1 MTKAGFASI
10 IGRPNVGK
18 STLMNRVLGQKISIT
33 SNKPQTTRHAITGI
47 YTDKETQIIFL
58 DTPGI
63 HTNMQSALNKQ
74 LNRTAMSSITSGDVI
89 IFIVEALQF
98 NQDDEKVLS
107 KLKGIE
113 TPVILVV
120 NKIDKIADK
129 SLLFPFL
136 TEMSERFEFAD
147 IVPLSAKQEKSGD
160 LLVEVISKYLTEQPF
175 PYSEDEITTVSS
187 KFLAAEVLREKL
199 TRRLNQ
205 ELPYTIAVEIEE
217 FKIEGKLYR
226 ILAAISVERESQ
238 KGIVIGK
245 GGITLKEVSTQ
256 ARIDLE
262 RIFESKVFLRAFVK
276 VREGWSDDEKALN
289 ALGYKDLNNLS
300 RFIVLKIFSR
310 EDLLLS
316 VD

>member
-18 STLMNRVLGQKISIT
+18 STLMNGILGQKISIT

-47 YTDKETQIIFL
+47 YTDADTQVIFT

-63 HTNMQSALNKQ
+63 HTNMQSALNRQ
-74 LNRTAMSSITSGDVI
+74 LNKTAMSSISSGDVI
-89 IFIVEALQF
+89 IFIVEALRF

-107 KLKGIE
+107 KLKGVE

-120 NKIDKIADK
+120 NKIDKIENKA
-129 SLLFPFL
+129 LLFPFL
-136 TEMSERFEFAD
+136 TEMSEKFDFSD
-147 IVPLSAKQEKSGD
+147 IVPLSAKQEKSAE
-160 LLVEVISKYLTEQPF
+160 LLIDVIKKYLPEQAF

-187 KFLAAEVLREKL
+187 AFLAAEVLREKL

-217 FKIEGKLYR
+217 FKIEGNLYR

-245 GGITLKEVSTQ
+245 GGATLKEVSTQ

-262 RIFESKVFLRAFVK
+262 RLFDAKVFLRAFVK
-276 VREGWSDDEKALN
+276 VREGWSDDERALN
-289 ALGYKDLNNLS
+289 ALGYKDLT
-300 RFIVLKIFSR
+300 
-310 EDLLLS
+310 
-316 VD
+316 

>member
-18 STLMNRVLGQKISIT
+18 STLMNGILGQKISIT

-47 YTDKETQIIFL
+47 YTDQETQIIFL

-74 LNRTAMSSITSGDVI
+74 LNRTAMSSITTGDVL
-89 IFIVEALQF
+89 IFMVEALRF
-98 NQDDEKVLS
+98 NQDDEKVLN
-107 KLKGIE
+107 KLKGVE
-113 TPVILVV
+113 SPVILVV
-120 NKIDKIADK
+120 NKIDKIENKED
-129 SLLFPFL
+129 LFPFL
-136 TEMSERFEFAD
+136 AEMSERFDFAD
-147 IVPLSAKQEKSGD
+147 IVPLSAKQEKSG
-160 LLVEVISKYLTEQPF
+160 LRLVEVIQKYLPEQPF

-187 KFLAAEVLREKL
+187 AFLAAEVLREKL

-217 FKIEGKLYR
+217 FKIEGNLYR

-245 GGITLKEVSTQ
+245 GGATLKDVSTQ

-262 RIFESKVFLRAFVK
+262 RLFDAKVFLRAFVK

-289 ALGYKDLNNLS
+289 ALGYKDLL
-300 RFIVLKIFSR
+300 
-310 EDLLLS
+310 
-316 VD
+316 

>member
-18 STLMNRVLGQKISIT
+18 STLMNGILGQKISIT

-47 YTDKETQIIFL
+47 YTDHDTQIIFL

-74 LNRTAMSSITSGDVI
+74 LNRTAMSSITTGDVV
-89 IFIVEALQF
+89 IFMVEALRF

-107 KLKGIE
+107 KLKGVE

-120 NKIDKIADK
+120 NKIDQIENKED
-129 SLLFPFL
+129 LFPFL
-136 TEMSERFEFAD
+136 AQMSERFDFAD
-147 IVPLSAKQEKSGD
+147 IVPLSAKQEKSGHR
-160 LLVEVISKYLTEQPF
+160 LVEVIKKYLPEQAF

-187 KFLAAEVLREKL
+187 AFLAAEVLREKL

-217 FKIEGKLYR
+217 FKIEGNLYR

-245 GGITLKEVSTQ
+245 GGATLKDVSTQ

-262 RIFESKVFLRAFVK
+262 KLFDAKVFLRAFVK

-289 ALGYKDLNNLS
+289 ALGYKDLL
-300 RFIVLKIFSR
+300 
-310 EDLLLS
+310 
-316 VD
+316 

>member
-18 STLMNRVLGQKISIT
+18 STLMNGILGQKISIT

-47 YTDKETQIIFL
+47 YTDADTQIIFT

-63 HTNMQSALNKQ
+63 HTNMQSALNRQ
-74 LNRTAMSSITSGDVI
+74 LNKTAMSSISSGDVI
-89 IFIVEALQF
+89 IFIVEALRF

-107 KLKGIE
+107 KLKGVE

-120 NKIDKIADK
+120 NKIDKIENKA
-129 SLLFPFL
+129 LLFPFL
-136 TEMSERFEFAD
+136 TEMSEKFDFSD
-147 IVPLSAKQEKSGD
+147 IVPLSAKQEKSAE
-160 LLVEVISKYLTEQPF
+160 LLIDVIKKYLPEQAF

-187 KFLAAEVLREKL
+187 AFLAAEVLREKL

-217 FKIEGKLYR
+217 FKIEGNLYR

-245 GGITLKEVSTQ
+245 GGATLKEASTQ

-262 RIFESKVFLRAFVK
+262 RLFDAKVFLRAFVK

-289 ALGYKDLNNLS
+289 ALGYKDLT
-300 RFIVLKIFSR
+300 
-310 EDLLLS
+310 
-316 VD
+316 

>member
-18 STLMNRVLGQKISIT
+18 STLMNGILGQKISIT

-47 YTDKETQIIFL
+47 YTDSDTQIIFL

-74 LNRTAMSSITSGDVI
+74 LNRTAMSTITTGDVI
-89 IFIVEALQF
+89 VFIVEALRF
-98 NQDDEKVLS
+98 NKDDEKVLS
-107 KLKGIE
+107 KLKGVE
-113 TPVILVV
+113 TPVILVI
-120 NKIDKIADK
+120 NKIDKIENK
-129 SLLFPFL
+129 ETLFPFIA
-136 TEMSERFEFAD
+136 EMSERFEFSD
-147 IVPLSAKQEKSGD
+147 IVPLSAKQEKSGER
-160 LLVEVISKYLTEQPF
+160 LVEVISKYLPEQAF

-187 KFLAAEVLREKL
+187 SFLAAEVLREKL

-217 FKIEGKLYR
+217 FKIEGNLYR

-245 GGITLKEVSTQ
+245 GGATLKDASMQ

-262 RIFESKVFLRAFVK
+262 KLFGAKVFLRAFVK
-276 VREGWSDDEKALN
+276 VREGWSDDERALN
-289 ALGYKDLNNLS
+289 ALGYKDLQ
-300 RFIVLKIFSR
+300 
-310 EDLLLS
+310 
-316 VD
+316 

>member
-10 IGRPNVGK
+10 VGRPNVGK
-18 STLMNRVLGQKISIT
+18 STLMNGILGQKISIT

-47 YTDKETQIIFL
+47 YTDKDTQIIFL

-74 LNRTAMSSITSGDVI
+74 LNRTAMSTITTGDVI
-89 IFIVEALQF
+89 IFIVEALRF
-98 NQDDEKVLS
+98 NKDDEKVLS

-113 TPVILVV
+113 TPVILVI
-120 NKIDKIADK
+120 NKIDKLQNK
-129 SLLFPFL
+129 EELFPFIN
-136 TEMSERFEFAD
+136 EMSERFPFSD
-147 IVPLSAKQEKSGD
+147 IVPLSAKQSKSANV
-160 LLVEVISKYLTEQPF
+160 LLDVIKKYLPEQPF

-187 KFLAAEVLREKL
+187 AFLAAEVLREKL

-217 FKIEGKLYR
+217 FKIEGNLYR

-245 GGITLKEVSTQ
+245 GGETLKEASTL

-262 RIFESKVFLRAFVK
+262 RLFDAKVFLRAFVK

-289 ALGYKDLNNLS
+289 ALGYKDLL
-300 RFIVLKIFSR
+300 
-310 EDLLLS
+310 
-316 VD
+316 

>member
-10 IGRPNVGK
+10 VGRPNVGK
-18 STLMNRVLGQKISIT
+18 STLMNGILGQKISIT

-47 YTDKETQIIFL
+47 YTDEDTQIIFL

-74 LNRTAMSSITSGDVI
+74 LNRTAMSTITTGDVI
-89 IFIVEALQF
+89 IFIVEALRF
-98 NQDDEKVLS
+98 NKDDEKVLS

-113 TPVILVV
+113 TPVILVI
-120 NKIDKIADK
+120 NKIDKLQNK
-129 SLLFPFL
+129 EELFPFIA
-136 TEMSERFEFAD
+136 EMSERFPFSD
-147 IVPLSAKQEKSGD
+147 IVPLSAKQAKSAD
-160 LLVEVISKYLTEQPF
+160 VLLDVIKKYLPEQPF

-187 KFLAAEVLREKL
+187 AFLAAEVLREKL

-217 FKIEGKLYR
+217 FKIEGNLYR

-245 GGITLKEVSTQ
+245 GGATLKEASTQ

-262 RIFESKVFLRAFVK
+262 RLFDAKVFLRAFVK

-289 ALGYKDLNNLS
+289 ALGYKDL
-300 RFIVLKIFSR
+300 
-310 EDLLLS
+310 
-316 VD
+316 

>member
-10 IGRPNVGK
+10 VGRPNVGK
-18 STLMNRVLGQKISIT
+18 STLMNGILGQKISIT

-47 YTDKETQIIFL
+47 YTDEETQIIFL

-74 LNRTAMSSITSGDVI
+74 LNRTAMSTITTGDVI
-89 IFIVEALQF
+89 IFIVEALRF
-98 NQDDEKVLS
+98 NKDDEKVLS

-113 TPVILVV
+113 TPVILVI
-120 NKIDKIADK
+120 NKIDK
-129 SLLFPFL
+129 LQNREELFPFIA
-136 TEMSERFEFAD
+136 EMSERFPFSD
-147 IVPLSAKQEKSGD
+147 IVPLSAKQKKSAD
-160 LLVEVISKYLTEQPF
+160 VLLDVIKKYLPEQPF

-187 KFLAAEVLREKL
+187 AFLAAEVLREKL

-217 FKIEGKLYR
+217 FKIEGNLYR

-245 GGITLKEVSTQ
+245 GGATLKEVSTQ

-262 RIFESKVFLRAFVK
+262 RLFDAKVFLRAFVK

-289 ALGYKDLNNLS
+289 ALGYKDLL
-300 RFIVLKIFSR
+300 
-310 EDLLLS
+310 
-316 VD
+316 

>member
-10 IGRPNVGK
+10 VGRPNVGK
-18 STLMNRVLGQKISIT
+18 STLMNGILGQKISIT

-47 YTDKETQIIFL
+47 YTDEETQIIFL

-74 LNRTAMSSITSGDVI
+74 LNRTAMSTITTGDVI
-89 IFIVEALQF
+89 IFIVEALRF
-98 NQDDEKVLS
+98 NKDDEKVLS

-113 TPVILVV
+113 TPVILII
-120 NKIDKIADK
+120 NKIDK
-129 SLLFPFL
+129 LQNREELFPFIA
-136 TEMSERFEFAD
+136 EMSERFPFSD
-147 IVPLSAKQEKSGD
+147 IVPLSAKQKKSAD
-160 LLVEVISKYLTEQPF
+160 VLLDVIKKYLPEQPF

-187 KFLAAEVLREKL
+187 AFLAAEVLREKL

-217 FKIEGKLYR
+217 FKIEGNLYR

-245 GGITLKEVSTQ
+245 GGATLKEASTQ

-262 RIFESKVFLRAFVK
+262 RLFDAKVFLRAFVK

-289 ALGYKDLNNLS
+289 ALGYKDLL
-300 RFIVLKIFSR
+300 
-310 EDLLLS
+310 
-316 VD
+316 

>member
-10 IGRPNVGK
+10 VGRPNVGK
-18 STLMNRVLGQKISIT
+18 STLMNGILGQKISIT

-47 YTDKETQIIFL
+47 YTDEETQIIFL

-74 LNRTAMSSITSGDVI
+74 LNRTAMSTITTGDVI
-89 IFIVEALQF
+89 IFIVEALRF
-98 NQDDEKVLS
+98 NKDDEKVLS

-113 TPVILVV
+113 TPVILVI
-120 NKIDKIADK
+120 NKIDK
-129 SLLFPFL
+129 LQNREELFPFIA
-136 TEMSERFEFAD
+136 EMSERFPFSD
-147 IVPLSAKQEKSGD
+147 IVPLSAKQKKSAD
-160 LLVEVISKYLTEQPF
+160 VLLDVIKKYLPEQPF

-187 KFLAAEVLREKL
+187 AFLAAEVLREKL

-217 FKIEGKLYR
+217 FKIEGNLYR

-245 GGITLKEVSTQ
+245 GGATLKEASTQ

-262 RIFESKVFLRAFVK
+262 RLFDAKVFLRAFVK

-289 ALGYKDLNNLS
+289 ALGYKDLL
-300 RFIVLKIFSR
+300 
-310 EDLLLS
+310 
-316 VD
+316 

>member
-1 MTKAGFASI
+1 MTRAGFASI

-18 STLMNRVLGQKISIT
+18 STLMNGVLGQKISIT

-47 YTDKETQIIFL
+47 YTDNDTQVIFL

-74 LNRTAMSSITSGDVI
+74 LNRTAMSSITTGDVI
-89 IFIVEALQF
+89 IFIVEALRF

-107 KLKGIE
+107 KLKGVE
-113 TPVILVV
+113 SPVVLVI
-120 NKIDKIADK
+120 NKIDKIEDK
-129 SLLFPFL
+129 EDLFPFIA
-136 TEMSERFEFAD
+136 EMSERFEFAD
-147 IVPLSAKQEKSGD
+147 IIPLSAKQEKSAD
-160 LLVEVISKYLTEQPF
+160 RLIETIKKYLPEQPF

-187 KFLAAEVLREKL
+187 AFLAAEVLREKL

-217 FKIEGKLYR
+217 FKIEGNLYR

-245 GGITLKEVSTQ
+245 GGATLKEVSTL

-262 RIFESKVFLRAFVK
+262 RLFDAKVFLRAFVK

-289 ALGYKDLNNLS
+289 ALGYKELN
-300 RFIVLKIFSR
+300 
-310 EDLLLS
+310 
-316 VD
+316 

>member
-18 STLMNRVLGQKISIT
+18 STLMNGILGQKISIT

-47 YTDKETQIIFL
+47 YTDQETQIIFL

-74 LNRTAMSSITSGDVI
+74 LNRTAMSSITTGDVLV
-89 IFIVEALQF
+89 FIVEALRF
-98 NQDDEKVLS
+98 NKDDEKVLS

-113 TPVILVV
+113 TPVILVI
-120 NKIDKIADK
+120 NKIDKIENK
-129 SLLFPFL
+129 EELFPFIA
-136 TEMSERFEFAD
+136 EMSEKFDFAD
-147 IVPLSAKQEKSGD
+147 IVPLSAKQEKAGMR
-160 LLVEVISKYLTEQPF
+160 LVEVIQKYLPEQPF

-187 KFLAAEVLREKL
+187 AFLAAEVLREKL

-217 FKIEGKLYR
+217 FKIEGNLYR

-245 GGITLKEVSTQ
+245 GGATLKDASTQ

-262 RIFESKVFLRAFVK
+262 KLFDAKVFLRAFVK

-289 ALGYKDLNNLS
+289 ALGYKDLL
-300 RFIVLKIFSR
+300 
-310 EDLLLS
+310 
-316 VD
+316 

>member
-289 ALGYKDLNNLS
+289 ALGYKDLQ
-300 RFIVLKIFSR
+300 
-310 EDLLLS
+310 
-316 VD
+316 

>member
-18 STLMNRVLGQKISIT
+18 STLMNGILGQKISIT

-47 YTDKETQIIFL
+47 YTDNETQIIFL

-74 LNRTAMSSITSGDVI
+74 LNRTAMSSITTGDVL
-89 IFIVEALQF
+89 IFMVEALRF

-107 KLKGIE
+107 KLKGVE
-113 TPVILVV
+113 APVILVV
-120 NKIDKIADK
+120 NKIDKIENKDD
-129 SLLFPFL
+129 LFPFL
-136 TEMSERFEFAD
+136 AQMSERFDFAD
-147 IVPLSAKQEKSGD
+147 IVPLSAKQEKSGMR
-160 LLVEVISKYLTEQPF
+160 LVEVIQKYLPEQAF

-187 KFLAAEVLREKL
+187 AFLAAEVLREKL

-217 FKIEGKLYR
+217 FKIEGNLYR

-245 GGITLKEVSTQ
+245 GGATLKDASTQ

-262 RIFESKVFLRAFVK
+262 KLFGAKVFLRAFVK

-289 ALGYKDLNNLS
+289 ALGYKDLL
-300 RFIVLKIFSR
+300 
-310 EDLLLS
+310 
-316 VD
+316 

>member
-18 STLMNRVLGQKISIT
+18 STLMNGILGQKISIT

-47 YTDKETQIIFL
+47 YTDQETQIIFL

-74 LNRTAMSSITSGDVI
+74 LNRTAMSSITTGDVL
-89 IFIVEALQF
+89 IFIVEALRF

-107 KLKGIE
+107 KLKGTE
-113 TPVILVV
+113 TPVILVI
-120 NKIDKIADK
+120 NKIDKIENKED
-129 SLLFPFL
+129 LFPFIA
-136 TEMSERFEFAD
+136 EMSERFEFAD
-147 IVPLSAKQEKSGD
+147 IVPLSAKQEKAG
-160 LLVEVISKYLTEQPF
+160 LRLVEVIQKYLPEQAF

-187 KFLAAEVLREKL
+187 AFLAAEVLREKL

-217 FKIEGKLYR
+217 FKIEGNLYR

-245 GGITLKEVSTQ
+245 GGATLKDVSTQ

-262 RIFESKVFLRAFVK
+262 RLFDAKVFLRAFVK

-289 ALGYKDLNNLS
+289 ALGYKDLL
-300 RFIVLKIFSR
+300 
-310 EDLLLS
+310 
-316 VD
+316 

>member
-18 STLMNRVLGQKISIT
+18 STLMNGILGQKISIT

-47 YTDKETQIIFL
+47 YTDQETQIIFL

-74 LNRTAMSSITSGDVI
+74 LNRTAMSSITTGDVLV
-89 IFIVEALQF
+89 FIVEALRF
-98 NQDDEKVLS
+98 NKDDEKVLS
-107 KLKGIE
+107 KLKGVE
-113 TPVILVV
+113 TPVILVI
-120 NKIDKIADK
+120 NKIDKIENK
-129 SLLFPFL
+129 EELFPFIA
-136 TEMSERFEFAD
+136 EMSEKFDFAD
-147 IVPLSAKQEKSGD
+147 IVPLSAKQEKAGMR
-160 LLVEVISKYLTEQPF
+160 LVEVIQKYLPEQPF

-187 KFLAAEVLREKL
+187 AFLAAEVLREKL

-217 FKIEGKLYR
+217 FKIEGNLYR

-245 GGITLKEVSTQ
+245 GGATLKDASTQ

-262 RIFESKVFLRAFVK
+262 KLFDAKVFLRAFVK

-289 ALGYKDLNNLS
+289 ALGYKDLL
-300 RFIVLKIFSR
+300 
-310 EDLLLS
+310 
-316 VD
+316 

>member
-18 STLMNRVLGQKISIT
+18 STLMNGILGQKISIT

-47 YTDKETQIIFL
+47 YTDQETQIIFL

-74 LNRTAMSSITSGDVI
+74 LNRTAMSSITTGDVLV
-89 IFIVEALQF
+89 FIVEALHF
-98 NQDDEKVLS
+98 NKDDEKVLS

-113 TPVILVV
+113 TPVILVI
-120 NKIDKIADK
+120 NKIDKIENK
-129 SLLFPFL
+129 EELFPFIA
-136 TEMSERFEFAD
+136 EMSEKFDFAD
-147 IVPLSAKQEKSGD
+147 IVPLSAKQEKAGMR
-160 LLVEVISKYLTEQPF
+160 LVEVIQKYLPEQPF

-187 KFLAAEVLREKL
+187 AFLAAEVLREKL

-217 FKIEGKLYR
+217 FKIEGNLYR

-245 GGITLKEVSTQ
+245 GGATLQDASTQ

-262 RIFESKVFLRAFVK
+262 KVL
-276 VREGWSDDEKALN
+276 D
-289 ALGYKDLNNLS
+289 
-300 RFIVLKIFSR
+300 
-310 EDLLLS
+310 
-316 VD
+316 

>member
-18 STLMNRVLGQKISIT
+18 STLMNGILGQKISIT

-47 YTDKETQIIFL
+47 YTDQETQIIFL

-74 LNRTAMSSITSGDVI
+74 LNRTAMSSITTGDVLV
-89 IFIVEALQF
+89 FIVEALHF
-98 NQDDEKVLS
+98 NKDDEKVLS

-113 TPVILVV
+113 TPVILVI
-120 NKIDKIADK
+120 NKIDKIENK
-129 SLLFPFL
+129 EELFPFIA
-136 TEMSERFEFAD
+136 EMSEKFDFAD
-147 IVPLSAKQEKSGD
+147 IVPLSAKQEKAGMR
-160 LLVEVISKYLTEQPF
+160 LVEVIQKYLPEQPF

-187 KFLAAEVLREKL
+187 AFLAAEVLREKL

-217 FKIEGKLYR
+217 FKIEGNLYR

-245 GGITLKEVSTQ
+245 GGATLKDASTQ

-262 RIFESKVFLRAFVK
+262 KLFDAKVFLRAFVK

-289 ALGYKDLNNLS
+289 ALGYKDLL
-300 RFIVLKIFSR
+300 
-310 EDLLLS
+310 
-316 VD
+316 

>member
-18 STLMNRVLGQKISIT
+18 STLMNRILGQKISIT

-47 YTDKETQIIFL
+47 YTDEDTQIIFL

-74 LNRTAMSSITSGDVI
+74 LNRTAMSSITTGDVI
-89 IFIVEALQF
+89 IFIVEALRF
-98 NQDDEKVLS
+98 NQDDAKVLS
-107 KLKGIE
+107 KLKGLE

-120 NKIDKIADK
+120 NKIDKIENKDE
-129 SLLFPFL
+129 LFPFL
-136 TEMSERFEFAD
+136 AEMSERYDFAD
-147 IVPLSAKQEKSGD
+147 IVPLSAKQEKAGER
-160 LLVEVISKYLTEQPF
+160 LVEVIRKYLPEQPF
-175 PYSEDEITTVSS
+175 QYSEDEITTASS
-187 KFLAAEVLREKL
+187 SFLAAEVIREKL

-217 FKIEGKLYR
+217 FKIEGNLYR

-245 GGITLKEVSTQ
+245 GGSTLKEVSTQ

-262 RIFESKVFLRAFVK
+262 RLFDAKVFLRAFVK

-289 ALGYKDLNNLS
+289 ALGYKDLL
-300 RFIVLKIFSR
+300 
-310 EDLLLS
+310 
-316 VD
+316 

>member
-107 KLKGIE
+107 KLKGIK

-289 ALGYKDLNNLS
+289 ALGYKDLQ
-300 RFIVLKIFSR
+300 
-310 EDLLLS
+310 
-316 VD
+316 

>member
-18 STLMNRVLGQKISIT
+18 STLMNGILGQKISIT

-47 YTDKETQIIFL
+47 YTDIETQIIFL

-74 LNRTAMSSITSGDVI
+74 LNRTAMSSITTGDVL
-89 IFIVEALQF
+89 IFMVEALRF

-107 KLKGIE
+107 KLKGVE
-113 TPVILVV
+113 APVILVV
-120 NKIDKIADK
+120 NKIDKIENKDD
-129 SLLFPFL
+129 LFPFL
-136 TEMSERFEFAD
+136 AQMSERFDFAD
-147 IVPLSAKQEKSGD
+147 IVPLSAKQEKSGMR
-160 LLVEVISKYLTEQPF
+160 LVEVIQKYLPEQAF

-187 KFLAAEVLREKL
+187 AFLAAEVLREKL

-217 FKIEGKLYR
+217 FKIEGNLYR

-245 GGITLKEVSTQ
+245 GGATLKDASTQ

-262 RIFESKVFLRAFVK
+262 KLFGAKVFLRAFVK

-289 ALGYKDLNNLS
+289 ALGYKDLL
-300 RFIVLKIFSR
+300 
-310 EDLLLS
+310 
-316 VD
+316 

>member
-18 STLMNRVLGQKISIT
+18 STLMNGILGQKISIT

-74 LNRTAMSSITSGDVI
+74 LNRTAMSSITAGDVL
-89 IFIVEALQF
+89 IFMVEALRF

-107 KLKGIE
+107 KLKGTE
-113 TPVILVV
+113 TPVILVI
-120 NKIDKIADK
+120 NKIDKIENKED
-129 SLLFPFL
+129 LFPFIA
-136 TEMSERFEFAD
+136 EMSERFEFSD
-147 IVPLSAKQEKSGD
+147 IVPLSAKQEKAGMR
-160 LLVEVISKYLTEQPF
+160 LVEVIQKYLPEQAF

-187 KFLAAEVLREKL
+187 AFLAAEVLREKL

-217 FKIEGKLYR
+217 FKIEGNLYR

-245 GGITLKEVSTQ
+245 GGTTLKDVSTQ

-262 RIFESKVFLRAFVK
+262 RLFDAKVFLRAFVK

-289 ALGYKDLNNLS
+289 ALGYKDLL
-300 RFIVLKIFSR
+300 
-310 EDLLLS
+310 
-316 VD
+316 